1 MKKDKKGRIVIPE
14 SFTRIKV
21 GDLEPFDVLLLY
33 NGNWVTAEHGESWQE
48 KKYGQTTLA
57 PYHTNMVYDIGV
69 TWGKVIL
76 MDTEIKNT
84 ASLLEAEYMTKEKI
98 RIDVVRQKNFDADD
112 KTALALHLEQEM
124 GSEAWYGILRFGSF
138 AKRLKY
144 VGWAFKWIKPSDK
157 QVVCSGRVAKGFEL
171 IGDPISAYS
180 FNETIP
186 NDILVWALKHPQ
198 KYDIFT
204 VKKEGEIV

>member
-1 MKKDKKGRIVIPE
+1 MKKDNKGRIIIPE
-14 SFTRIKV
+14 SFDRIKV

-33 NGNWVTAEHGESWQE
+33 NGNWITAEHGESWQE

-57 PYHTNMVYDIGV
+57 PYHTNTVYDIGA
-69 TWGKVIL
+69 TWGKAIL

-98 RIDVVRQKNFDADD
+98 RIDVVRQKDFDADD

-171 IGDPISAYS
+171 IGDPISAYP

-198 KYDIFT
+198 KYAIFT
-204 VKKEGEIV
+204 VKKEGEIG